1 MTGTPLDPYSAA
13 LADAV
18 DEVLAPWVERSVE
31 RLVVSWSGQPVPEVR
46 EAARAAAARCREEIG
61 GALRELLATDV
72 DHQPINP
79 LALLRLAV
87 RYPSEVL
94 ASAGVPPVQ
103 RDEFSERS
111 FPDDVYGL
119 TPATWADLDPSLQE
133 PGIVWSAWKAKTVLD
148 RRRAE
153 GRR

>member
-1 MTGTPLDPYSAA
+1 MVTPLDPYSAA

-18 DEVLAPWVERSVE
+18 DEVLAAWVERSVE
-31 RLVVSWSGQPVPEVR
+31 RLTSAWSGQVTPEVR
-46 EAARAAAARCREEIG
+46 DAARAAGARCREEVG
-61 GALRELLATDV
+61 GAIRELLATDV

-94 ASAGVPPVQ
+94 AAAGVPPVQ
-103 RDEFSERS
+103 RDEFSQRS
-111 FPDDVYGL
+111 FPDDAYGL
-119 TPATWADLDPSLQE
+119 TPATWDDLDPSLQE
-133 PGIVWSAWKAKTVLD
+133 PGIVWSAFKAKTVLD